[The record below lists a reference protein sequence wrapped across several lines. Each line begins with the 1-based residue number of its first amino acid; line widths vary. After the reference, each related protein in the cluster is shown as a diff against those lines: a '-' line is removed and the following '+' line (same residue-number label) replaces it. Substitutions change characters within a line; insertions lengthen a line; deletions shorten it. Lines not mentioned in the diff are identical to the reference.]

1 MWKVYDGEGGQSG
14 VGSGG
19 FGPHIWLKA
28 HGSNPF
34 LIDCVSG

>member
-1 MWKVYDGEGGQSG
+1 MMGRGPVGGI
-14 VGSGG
+14 GSGG
-19 FGPHIWLKA
+19 AGPHIWLKA